1 MAIARKQTLV
11 QLTDELIEH
20 LDREATERG
29 VSRSALIRDAIES
42 HLEDRIE
49 AEKVRQYLEGYRRM
63 PEEEWEMAMARQ
75 NAIEAIEEEPW

>member
-42 HLEDRIE
+42 HLEDQIE

-63 PEEEWEMAMARQ
+63 PEEEWEMATARQ
-75 NAIEAIEEEPW
+75 NAIEAIEEESW